1 MGSPSR
7 FDFPVKGTKSMMFD
21 DLKQTDEELV
31 GHVKAA
37 CLALKFLRNVE
48 PLECVRGGPQYEEW
62 VKHMNALNTARV
74 RLGMAA
80 EYLHDDLNYFNNALI
95 EAARSGETRTII
107 LDYGDDDYQG

>member
-1 MGSPSR
+1 
-7 FDFPVKGTKSMMFD
+7 MMFD
-21 DLKQTDEELV
+21 NLKQTDEELV

-74 RLGMAA
+74 RLSMAA
-80 EYLHDDLNYFNNALI
+80 EYLHEDLNRFNDAVI
-95 EAARSGETRTII
+95 EAARSGEERTII
-107 LDYGDDDYQG
+107 QDYGDNNYHG